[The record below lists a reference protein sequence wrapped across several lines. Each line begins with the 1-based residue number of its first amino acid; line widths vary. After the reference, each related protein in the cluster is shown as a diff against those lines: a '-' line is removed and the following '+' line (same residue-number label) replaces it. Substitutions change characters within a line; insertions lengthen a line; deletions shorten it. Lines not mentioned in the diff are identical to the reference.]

1 MGTGSADT
9 VFFMENFIC
18 ISVTQLE
25 RLSNLDQKCHR
36 NPTSRPSLTNRVG
49 GTMIL
54 TLLYTWDKDRM
65 LQAVGKNEE
74 VMFKGMKIL
83 FLLDV
88 GPTSVKRRELNEN

>member
-1 MGTGSADT
+1 
-9 VFFMENFIC
+9 MENFIYS
-18 ISVTQLE
+18 SVTQLE

-36 NPTSRPSLTNRVG
+36 NPTSRLSVTNSVG
-49 GTMIL
+49 GTMSL
-54 TLLYTWDKDRM
+54 TLYTWDKDRM

-83 FLLDV
+83 FFLDV

>member
-1 MGTGSADT
+1 
-9 VFFMENFIC
+9 MENFIC
-18 ISVTQLE
+18 SSVTQLE

-36 NPTSRPSLTNRVG
+36 NPTLRPSVANSVG

-54 TLLYTWDKDRM
+54 TLLYTWDKERM

-74 VMFKGMKIL
+74 VMFKGMTIL
-83 FLLDV
+83 FFLDV